1 VADPLPIQA
10 FSHVCIRVSS
20 MPRSLA
26 FYREVLA
33 LDVVFDVE
41 LAGDSLATVTGEGG
55 AHGRM
60 VGGLLGGTTVELLE
74 ISSDAQPPQSREAP
88 SLGYTN
94 ISLSVADL
102 DAVHG
107 MAASMDLTPGPIVDI
122 GGVRMFFLADPD
134 ATPIEIIEYPSGA
147 TTSTEM
153 WRPPNPRDS
162 T

>member
-1 VADPLPIQA
+1 
-10 FSHVCIRVSS
+10 
-20 MPRSLA
+20 MPRSLS
-26 FYREVLA
+26 FYREVLD

-41 LAGDSLATVTGEGG
+41 LAGEPLAKVTGEPA

-74 ISSDAQPPQSREAP
+74 ISSSAGKPQPREVP

-102 DAVHG
+102 DAAHR
-107 MAASMDLTPGPIVDI
+107 MASSTDLAPGPIVSI

-134 ATPIEIIEYPSGA
+134 GTPIEIIEYPNGA

-153 WRPPNPRDS
+153 WRPPKAHDAG
-162 T
+162 

>member
-1 VADPLPIQA
+1 
-10 FSHVCIRVSS
+10 

-26 FYREVLA
+26 FYREVLD

-41 LAGDSLATVTGEGG
+41 LAGEPLARVTGEAG
-55 AHGRM
+55 ARGRM
-60 VGGLLGGTTVELLE
+60 VGGLLGGTTVELLQ
-74 ISSDAQPPQSREAP
+74 ISSSAQKPRPRAVP

-94 ISLSVADL
+94 VSLSVADL

-107 MAASMDLTPGPIVDI
+107 MASSMDLTPGPIVDI

-134 ATPIEIIEYPSGA
+134 GTPIEIIEYPSGA
-147 TTSTEM
+147 ATSTDM
-153 WRPPNPRDS
+153 WRPPSTRDS